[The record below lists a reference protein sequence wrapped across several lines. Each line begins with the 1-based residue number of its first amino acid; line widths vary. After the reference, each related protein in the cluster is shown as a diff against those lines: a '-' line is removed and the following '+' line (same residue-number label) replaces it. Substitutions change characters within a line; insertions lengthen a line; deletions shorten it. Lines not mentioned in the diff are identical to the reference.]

1 MMIPLTHAT
10 GSLRHLYCAAAT
22 FETFLN
28 GVEANR
34 ELWHAVARRAVV
46 SDTIAARAKSL
57 TDRWH
62 LLVLAED
69 WCGDAVNTVPA
80 IAELARIAPNLH
92 LRVVG
97 REANADI
104 MDTHLT
110 GQSRSIPVVMLLDA
124 DFVERAW
131 WGPRPS
137 ALPEWVGSDAQVLS
151 KEDRYREVRRWYARD
166 RGVTAMTDVLDM
178 IARVRAERV
187 AA

>member
-1 MMIPLTHAT
+1 MMRPLTHAT
-10 GSLRHLYCAAAT
+10 GNLRHVYCAAPT
-22 FETFLN
+22 FEAFLN
-28 GVEANR
+28 DAEANR
-34 ELWHAVARRAVV
+34 ELWHAVTRRAVV
-46 SDTIAARAKSL
+46 SDKIAARAKSL

-80 IAELARIAPNLH
+80 IAELARIAPNLD

-110 GQSRSIPVVMLLDA
+110 GQSRSIPVVLLLDA

-137 ALPEWVGSDAQVLS
+137 ALQEWVRSDGQGLS